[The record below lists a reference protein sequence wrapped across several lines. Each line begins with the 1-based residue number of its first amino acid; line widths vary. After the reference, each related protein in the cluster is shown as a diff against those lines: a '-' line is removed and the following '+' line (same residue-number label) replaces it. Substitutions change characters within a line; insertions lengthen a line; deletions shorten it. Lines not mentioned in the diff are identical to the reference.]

1 MTEPNLPRHPE
12 LVSGPISPARP
23 EPSGL
28 AWRRGGACPDSAE
41 SAARWV
47 LKQVQDDEVGEVASK
62 TQSPPSLSLS
72 KAACWLLALLLLLP
86 LPAHAERVRDLGAF
100 QGVRSNQ
107 LTGYGVV
114 VGLAGTGDDSLE
126 YLTQAMHGVSGR
138 VGVQLPP
145 GVNPALKNAAAVII
159 TADLPA
165 FAKPGQR
172 IDITVSAIGK
182 AKSLRGGA
190 LIVTPL
196 YGADGQVYAMAQGNL
211 AVGGLG
217 ISGADGSKLTV
228 NVPTVGRIAEGAS
241 VERGVATGFDAA
253 EVLRWNLYSADFLT
267 ATRVRDAINAR
278 WPGMATIDD
287 GITLALR
294 LPAGTDAR
302 ASAMAAIE
310 MIEVSPAEAAARV
323 VVSSRTGT
331 VVINSAVRLYPAAI
345 SHGKLTVRI
354 DESPTISQP
363 APFSKGQTA
372 SQEDSK
378 LTVDEEG
385 ERVVLFKPG
394 ASLARLVDALNLLGV
409 SPSDL
414 VAILEALKQ
423 AGALKAEMVVI

>member
-1 MTEPNLPRHPE
+1 MRFPTMLMAVAAA
-12 LVSGPISPARP
+12 LVPA
-23 EPSGL
+23 S
-28 AWRRGGACPDSAE
+28 
-41 SAARWV
+41 
-47 LKQVQDDEVGEVASK
+47 
-62 TQSPPSLSLS
+62 
-72 KAACWLLALLLLLP
+72 
-86 LPAHAERVRDLGAF
+86 AHAERVRDLGAF

-114 VGLAGTGDDSLE
+114 VGLNGTGDDSLE
-126 YLTQAMHGVSGR
+126 YVTQAMRGVSGR

-145 GVNPALKNAAAVII
+145 GVNPSLKNAAAVIV

-172 IDITVSAIGK
+172 IDVTVSALGK

-190 LIVTPL
+190 LIMTPL
-196 YGADGQVYAMAQGNL
+196 YGADGQIYAMSQGNL

-228 NVPTVGRIAEGAS
+228 NIPTVGRIADGAS
-241 VERGVATGFDAA
+241 VERAVATGFDSS
-253 EVLRWNLYSADFLT
+253 ELLRWNLFQSDFLT
-267 ATRVRDAINAR
+267 AARVKDAINKR
-278 WPGMATIDD
+278 WPGTASVED

-294 LPAGTDAR
+294 LPAGADAR
-302 ASAMAAIE
+302 AGMIAGIE
-310 MIEVSPAEAAARV
+310 MIEVTPAETAAKV
-323 VVSSRTGT
+323 IVNSRTGT

-345 SHGKLTVRI
+345 SHGKLTVRV
-354 DESPTISQP
+354 DESPRVVQP
-363 APFSKGQTA
+363 GPLSRGQTQTQ
-372 SQEDSK
+372 QESA
-378 LTVDEEG
+378 LSAEEG
-385 ERVVLFKPG
+385 GDAVVHFKPG

>member
-1 MTEPNLPRHPE
+1 MFTRLIFSLIAALAAYAVTE
-12 LVSGPISPARP
+12 
-23 EPSGL
+23 
-28 AWRRGGACPDSAE
+28 
-41 SAARWV
+41 
-47 LKQVQDDEVGEVASK
+47 
-62 TQSPPSLSLS
+62 
-72 KAACWLLALLLLLP
+72 
-86 LPAHAERVRDLGAF
+86 PAHAERVRDLGAF

-107 LTGYGVV
+107 LTGYGIV

-138 VGVQLPP
+138 IGVQLPP
-145 GVNPALKNAAAVII
+145 GVNPALKNAAAVIV

-172 IDITVSAIGK
+172 LDVTVSAIGK

-190 LIVTPL
+190 LILTAL

-228 NVPTVGRIAEGAS
+228 NVPTAGRIAEGAS
-241 VERGVATGFDAA
+241 VERAVATGFERDAT
-253 EVLRWNLYSADFLT
+253 LSWNLYSADFLT
-267 ATRVRDAINAR
+267 ATRVRDAINAK
-278 WPGMATIDD
+278 WPGSASIAD
-287 GITLALR
+287 GVSLSLA
-294 LPAGTDAR
+294 LPAGADAR
-302 ASAMAAIE
+302 ASRMAEIE
-310 MIEVSPAEAAARV
+310 MLEVAPAAAAARV
-323 VVSSRTGT
+323 VVNSRSGT

-354 DESPTISQP
+354 DENPRVVQP
-363 APFSKGQTA
+363 EPFSKGVTA
-372 SQEDSK
+372 QQESSDVSA
-378 LTVDEEG
+378 EE
-385 ERVVLFKPG
+385 EQRHVALFEPG
-394 ASLARLVDALNLLGV
+394 ASLVKLVDALNLLGV